1 MQTLEGR
8 VTSASSGESPRPL
21 TQPLAQGGILTHL
34 SHTDCIAAV
43 LALLQADQLQQLAAV
58 DSPLQRPCQRSGQ
71 RTQQRGNTLVVTSKE
86 TLEQWQQALSAVRG
100 LVEVS
105 YTGAARERK
114 RLDIRGILG
123 ADVVLT
129 TYEVLR

>member
-8 VTSASSGESPRPL
+8 VTSSASSGESPRPL

-43 LALLQADQLQQLAAV
+43 LALLHAGQLQQLAV
-58 DSPLQRPCQRSGQ
+58 DSPLQRSRQRS
-71 RTQQRGNTLVVTSKE
+71 QQCGNTLVVTSKE
-86 TLEQWQQALSAVRG
+86 TLEQWQQAMSAAGG
-100 LVEVS
+100 LVEVC

-114 RLDIRGILG
+114 RLDIRSILG

>member
-1 MQTLEGR
+1 MQTLEER
-8 VTSASSGESPRPL
+8 VTAAANSGESPWPL
-21 TQPLAQGGILTHL
+21 QQGGILTHL
-34 SHTDCIAAV
+34 SHTDCTAAI
-43 LALLQADQLQQLAAV
+43 LALLQADQVQQLAAV
-58 DSPLQRPCQRSGQ
+58 DSPLQRSRQRSQ
-71 RTQQRGNTLVVTSKE
+71 QQRGNTLIVTSKE
-86 TLEQWQQALSAVRG
+86 TLEQWQQAVRTAAAG

-114 RLDIRGILG
+114 RLDIRGIVG

>member
-1 MQTLEGR
+1 MQILERR
-8 VTSASSGESPRPL
+8 VTSSASNGESPRPL

-58 DSPLQRPCQRSGQ
+58 DSPLQRSRQRS
-71 RTQQRGNTLVVTSKE
+71 QQCGNTLVVTSKE
-86 TLEQWQQALSAVRG
+86 TLEQWEAAMSAAVG
-100 LVEVS
+100 LVEVC

-114 RLDIRGILG
+114 RLDIRGISG